1 MCKLTWTHS
10 SYFKPKQYNTV
21 YGFKYKICDG
31 ERQYNNVY
39 GFKYKICDG
48 ERC

>member
-1 MCKLTWTHS
+1 MNEQQNPVHYNMYHQLCANLCGPH
-10 SYFKPKQYNTV
+10 YFYLKPK
-21 YGFKYKICDG
+21 
-31 ERQYNNVY
+31 QYNNVY